1 MALRASI
8 RGEESEITNGAAG
21 KVREEEEE
29 RKKERRK
36 KEGRRCLG
44 GLVTPIGLT

>member
-8 RGEESEITNGAAG
+8 RGEESEITNGAAA

-29 RKKERRK
+29 RKRGGRK
-36 KEGRRCLG
+36 RVG
-44 GLVTPIGLT
+44 GVLVG